1 MPAICG
7 HQEKTWASRAKF
19 DPSDLAIASQPS
31 EIHKAI
37 IKSIPLSPGY
47 SGPPAIAKVSGPNVD
62 KLEPAWITRGIRMRS
77 NDTRVLLY
85 DHGRPTEDDTL
96 KTLALRLLKNIE
108 DLRRIENSSRPIF
121 FIAHSTGGLVVKMA
135 LAEASRSRNSIL
147 GDCYGVTFFSTPHR
161 GSSHLSK
168 PDFAHNIARVMRL
181 SAPLPDSISR
191 QLQLDHQLLTKLDL
205 DFRSLA
211 TELQVWTFFETE
223 DTNLTNEYHAPITS
237 IKSALLNLRHEVVYP
252 LLSDHTNCAG
262 FGSKNLQTKESYL
275 CDLSEAIK
283 KALELSKTK
292 HTEMNLEDRV
302 KVEIIGFYEMSES
315 HEEPIEVWSTS
326 RSLRDLKRYGPAKL
340 LEDRLSEINA
350 PPRERQH
357 LRQNTRAPT
366 LMPNRKEVKPVLA
379 DKVSDPELGAKTS
392 RFRRSK
398 SKERDSQEPKPAPNL
413 LVPGSPPGVE
423 MKPVR
428 RPADPIP
435 SIAVVAEDGYLAP
448 DISKQKRERSRERG
462 GRTKRRDSVAA
473 VDTTPVIF
481 IKPDA
486 SKQRLVWI
494 HVPFNNPTWV
504 RVSNLVVFQ
513 GVAKQWFT
521 GCSVSNID

>member
-1 MPAICG
+1 VPAICG

-19 DPSDLAIASQPS
+19 DPSDLGTASGPS

-47 SGPPAIAKVSGPNVD
+47 SVPPTITKVPGPHVD

-77 NDTRVLLY
+77 NETRVLLY
-85 DHGRPTEDDTL
+85 DHGNPTEEDTL

-135 LAEASRSRNSIL
+135 LAEASRARNSIL

-168 PDFAHNIARVMRL
+168 PDFAQNIARVMRL
-181 SAPLPDSISR
+181 SAPLPESISR
-191 QLQLDHQLLTKLDL
+191 QLHLDHQLLTRLDL

-252 LLSDHTNCAG
+252 LLSDHVNCAG

-275 CDLSEAIK
+275 AELAEAIS
-283 KALELSKTK
+283 KALELSKIK

-302 KVEIIGFYEMSES
+302 KIEIIGFYEMSES
-315 HEEPIEVWSTS
+315 DEAPIEVWSTS
-326 RSLRDLKRYGPAKL
+326 RSLRDLKRHGPAKL

-357 LRQNTRAPT
+357 LRQNIRAPT
-366 LMPNRKEVKPVLA
+366 LMPSRKDARPTLS

-398 SKERDSQEPKPAPNL
+398 SKERDSQEIKHAQNFLAPNSI
-413 LVPGSPPGVE
+413 PGTE

-428 RPADPIP
+428 RPAEPIP
-435 SIAVVAEDGYLAP
+435 SITFVAEDGYLAP
-448 DISKQKRERSRERG
+448 DMSRQKHDKSRDRGASRS
-462 GRTKRRDSVAA
+462 KRRESLAA
-473 VDTTPVIF
+473 IDTPPVMF

-486 SKQRLVWI
+486 SKQRLMWV

-504 RVSNLVVFQ
+504 RVSSSVVFKSF
-513 GVAKQWFT
+513 AK
-521 GCSVSNID
+521 G